1 MVRGA
6 LHAIESRWQALA
18 AVGVVVGAMLL
29 IAIPESRAPVLAMD
43 EGSLLVYP
51 TLVQAGEMPH
61 RDFETMYGP
70 GNLWVLSTSY
80 RVFGPSIA
88 TERAVGFL
96 YELCVGLGLLLL
108 ARRKGWAIA
117 ISAGVLGAG
126 LAMLAGLYALAW
138 YGSLALG
145 LFAVYL
151 STETPHVLL
160 GGIFGGLAL
169 VYRPDFALAIG
180 GAAFALGSWSYIKG
194 VLIGLCPLLVHGA
207 LIGPRVAFQTMF
219 LIPVFHTTGRRL
231 PLPWD
236 FSLFW
241 LVAVSILFGI
251 GAMFLLPR
259 EERRHLFVVGVF
271 AIGLLPQAFQR
282 PDQSHLLQA
291 GSVWVGLVPVFALSL
306 PSIRSRPR
314 SIMLTR
320 IVAIACAILLL
331 LGSSGNLGLRPDEA
345 TSLTHQGRTVYL
357 GKDEDLIPLTSL
369 IARIDELS
377 HAGQRLFI
385 GPRDLSRTWN
395 NDTYLYFLF
404 PRLHPASY
412 FLEMNPGSANRPG
425 TRLAS
430 DVASADFVVLTNKYE
445 GWVEPN
451 SSSQPG
457 DPAANQVVETEFC
470 SDATFGSWE
479 LLTPCSGTYV
489 GGPARP
495 DSRGS
500 LT

>member
-1 MVRGA
+1 MFLWMVRGV
-6 LHAIESRWQALA
+6 LHVVERRWQAIA
-18 AVGVVVGAMLL
+18 AMAVVVGAMLL
-29 IAIPESRAPVLAMD
+29 IAIPESHAPVLAMD

-51 TLVQAGEMPH
+51 TLMQSGEMPH

-70 GNLWVLSTSY
+70 GNLWVLSAAY
-80 RVFGPSIA
+80 RILGADVS
-88 TERAVGFL
+88 TERGVGFL
-96 YELCVGLGLLLL
+96 YELGVGLAMLLL

-117 ISAGVLGAG
+117 ISAGVVAAG
-126 LAMLAGLYALAW
+126 LSMFAGLYALAW

-160 GGIFGGLAL
+160 GGIFAGFAL

-180 GAAFALGSWSYIKG
+180 GVALALWSWPFIKG
-194 VLIGLCPLLVHGA
+194 VLIGLTPLLIHAA
-207 LIGPRVAFQTMF
+207 LIGPRLAFRTMV
-219 LIPVFHTTGRRL
+219 LIPVFHTGGRRL

-241 LVAVSILFGI
+241 LVAGSILFGI

-259 EERRHLFVVGVF
+259 EERKHLVVVGVF

-282 PDQSHLLQA
+282 PDQSHLLEA
-291 GSVWVGLVPVFALSL
+291 GSIWVGLVPVFAASL
-306 PSIRSRPR
+306 PTIRSRPR
-314 SIMLTR
+314 WNTLTR
-320 IVAIACAILLL
+320 IGAIGFATLLL
-331 LGSSGNLGLRPDEA
+331 LGSYENLGLHPERQ
-345 TSLTHQGRTVYL
+345 TSLTNEGRTVYL
-357 GKDEDLIPLTSL
+357 GKAEDLIPLTAL
-369 IARIDELS
+369 VARIDELS

-385 GPRDLSRTWN
+385 GPRDLSLTWN

-404 PRLHPASY
+404 PELQPASY

-430 DVASADFVVLTNKYE
+430 DVASADFVVLTSKYE

-457 DPAANQVVETEFC
+457 DPAANHVVDTDFC
-470 SDATFGSWE
+470 PDATFGQWE
-479 LLTPCSGTYV
+479 LLTRCTTG
-489 GGPARP
+489 
-495 DSRGS
+495 
-500 LT
+500 